1 MSVKPI
7 FKAVFLITIFSVI
20 TRVLGFVF
28 RIYLSRNLSP
38 ASLGVYQVATSVF
51 GIFCCVVSSGLPL
64 VISRKTAEYGVMGDK
79 KAEYKTVTAGLIIG
93 LVLSVICSLL
103 IFIFKGLFVKFLKDS
118 SVYFLLLLLCP
129 AIIFSSVYST
139 FRGNLWGHK
148 DFFGVCITELVEQV
162 SRILICFIFFKT
174 LLGKMAGEVAVT
186 LSLTLACVV
195 SGILA
200 LIIYLIKGRRL
211 SNPKGYFKPVL
222 ASSTPITFMRI
233 ISSLVQPLISII
245 IPIRLMAS
253 GLTQTEAMAEIG
265 VAMGMTFP
273 LLFIPSALVGSLATA
288 LIPEISSAKQEGKS
302 SAIALRIK
310 SAVNF
315 TLVISFL
322 LIPIYIAIG
331 PQIGQFL
338 FNNAKSGYYLIFS
351 SPLIIFICLGNITS
365 SILNSLGKEA
375 VSFKNYI
382 VGAVLMLL
390 SLWFLPRFIG
400 VNALT
405 VGMLFCLG
413 ISAVLNLK
421 LISKTLG
428 TSIGVLK
435 SAFVL
440 ALCTVF
446 LSVLNYFVYHL
457 LIRFLSMFFAIA
469 FTCIISAGAY
479 ALLLDMLGYVKFI
492 NIFIGMGRKVFK
504 KRYKTPQKVNN

>member
-28 RIYLSRNLSP
+28 RIYLSRNIST

-79 KAEYKTVTAGLIIG
+79 KAEYRTVTAGLIIG
-93 LVLSVICSLL
+93 LALSLICTLL
-103 IFIFKGLFVKFLKDS
+103 IFVFKGLFVKFLKDS
-118 SVYFLLLLLCP
+118 SIYFLLLLLCP
-129 AIIFSSVYST
+129 AIIFSSIYST

-162 SRILICFIFFKT
+162 SRILICFILFKT
-174 LLGKMAGEVAVT
+174 LLGKMSGEVAVT

-195 SGILA
+195 SGVLA

-211 SNPKGYFKPVL
+211 ASPKGYFKPVL
-222 ASSTPITFMRI
+222 ASATPITFMRI

-245 IPIRLMAS
+245 IPIRLMTA

-288 LIPEISSAKQEGKS
+288 LIPEISSARQEGKN
-302 SAIALRIK
+302 SAINLRIK
-310 SAVNF
+310 SSINF
-315 TLVISFL
+315 TLMISFL

-331 PQIGQFL
+331 PQIGLFL
-338 FNNAKSGYYLIFS
+338 FNNAKSGFYLITS

-365 SILNSLGKEA
+365 SILNSLGKES

-382 VGAVLMLL
+382 VGAILMLL
-390 SLWFLPRFIG
+390 SLWFLPKFIG

-413 ISAVLNLK
+413 LSSVLNLR

-428 TSIGVLK
+428 TKIGVLK
-435 SAFVL
+435 TLLTL
-440 ALCTVF
+440 ALCSAM
-446 LSVLNYFVYHL
+446 LAVLNYFVFHL
-457 LIRFLSMFFAIA
+457 LIRFMSMFFAIA
-469 FTCIISAGAY
+469 FTCVLSIGMY
-479 ALLLDMLGYVKFI
+479 AVLLDMFGYVKII
-492 NIFIGMGRKVFK
+492 NIFVGMGQKVFK
-504 KRYKTPQKVNN
+504 KRYKQSQNVNN